1 MLQAAQEMQPPSPAC
16 LGGRHMQAGGRSP
29 FEHLS
34 STALL
39 LQKRGGRLGA
49 GSSRWRAKGK
59 SRVPCLLSP
68 VSAAFCCRESAIN
81 LQGPAGGEGFSPLY
95 SPRLRACNPP
105 PPSVPTAE
113 PAQPFSAK
121 AKGARSPPL
130 SPHPDSLPAPSGGDR
145 QTHDP
150 APLRLPTGDPGALPG
165 AALQPHPIGLCS
177 S

>member
-1 MLQAAQEMQPPSPAC
+1 
-16 LGGRHMQAGGRSP
+16 MQAGGRSP

-95 SPRLRACNPP
+95 SQESGHAIPPLPRSPRLSQHNPFRPRLREHALPP
-105 PPSVPTAE
+105 PP
-113 PAQPFSAK
+113 QPPPRFVA
-121 AKGARSPPL
+121 SPQRRGQA
-130 SPHPDSLPAPSGGDR
+130 DAACV
-145 QTHDP
+145 HDP

>member
-1 MLQAAQEMQPPSPAC
+1 
-16 LGGRHMQAGGRSP
+16 MQAGGRSP

-95 SPRLRACNPP
+95 SQESGHAIPPLPRSPRLSQHNPFRPRLREHALPPLPP
-105 PPSVPTAE
+105 P
-113 PAQPFSAK
+113 
-121 AKGARSPPL
+121 

-145 QTHDP
+145 QMPRACMTQLLSACQQVTRAPCP
-150 APLRLPTGDPGALPG
+150 APR
-165 AALQPHPIGLCS
+165 S
-177 S
+177 SRTL